1 MTYVYRY
8 IDLQETQQKFT
19 NIMKV
24 LKYTFYAL
32 VLAGFA
38 SCGAS
43 SDKNI
48 KEATIEQSPIT
59 DEDVSDEGT
68 ENISLI
74 NTVYE
79 KFVFATDSQSDENP
93 EKYFS
98 DNALKK
104 LQDDY
109 EFDCKDGS
117 CYAFYALRTE
127 MQDSNP
133 GTDGASGICDIE
145 PDGDGWYM
153 VSYIDMGWT
162 GKTRIKIIDGNKIDD
177 YQRISQ

>member
-38 SCGAS
+38 SCGVS

-79 KFVFATDSQSDENP
+79 NSYLQQIPKVMKILKNTFQITHLKSCRRTMSLTAM
-93 EKYFS
+93 K
-98 DNALKK
+98 ALAMP
-104 LQDDY
+104 
-109 EFDCKDGS
+109 F
-117 CYAFYALRTE
+117 
-127 MQDSNP
+127 MH
-133 GTDGASGICDIE
+133 
-145 PDGDGWYM
+145 
-153 VSYIDMGWT
+153 
-162 GKTRIKIIDGNKIDD
+162 
-177 YQRISQ
+177 

>member
-1 MTYVYRY
+1 
-8 IDLQETQQKFT
+8 
-19 NIMKV
+19 MKV

-38 SCGAS
+38 SCGVS

-104 LQDDY
+104 LQEDY
-109 EFDCKDGS
+109 EFDCEDGS

-133 GTDGASGICDIE
+133 DTDGASKICDIE
-145 PDGDGWYM
+145 LDRDGWYI
-153 VSYIDMGWT
+153 VSYSDMGWT

>member
-1 MTYVYRY
+1 MN
-8 IDLQETQQKFT
+8 F
-19 NIMKV
+19 
-24 LKYTFYAL
+24 LKCTFYAL
-32 VLAGFA
+32 ALAGFA

-43 SDKNI
+43 SEKNDNKTI
-48 KEATIEQSPIT
+48 IEQSSVA
-59 DEDVSDEGT
+59 DEDVSDEDT

-79 KFVFATDSQSDENP
+79 KFVFAIDSQSDENP

-104 LQDDY
+104 LQEDY
-109 EFDCKDGS
+109 EFDCEEGS

-153 VSYIDMGWT
+153 VSYVDMGWP
-162 GKTRIKIIDGNKIDD
+162 GKTRIKITNGKIDD